1 MKKVVIIILCLFL
14 VTGCSIKKVKELTDS
29 EKFAAEYNINK
40 NNPFIYAKYDDIDNI
55 LNTNGIIFFATPDGP
70 GSKKAAE
77 ILNEVTKTTETK
89 KIYYY
94 NPNKI
99 KDSNP
104 NKYKKILKYLD
115 EYLIKN
121 KDGKKMLNLPIV
133 MSVYDG
139 KIVGYSNYLSKE
151 SHLSE
156 EKLTKKKIN
165 IIKKEYKKILNYEKC
180 SNCN

>member
-14 VTGCSIKKVKELTDS
+14 MTGCSVKKVKELTDS
-29 EKFAAEYNINK
+29 EKFATEYNIVE
-40 NNPFIYAKYDDIDNI
+40 NNPFVYAKYDDIDNI
-55 LNTNGIIFFATPDGP
+55 LNTSGIIFFATPDGT

-77 ILNEVTKTTETK
+77 ILNEVAKITKTK

-99 KDSNP
+99 KDSDTK
-104 NKYKKILKYLD
+104 KYKKILKYLD
-115 EYLIKN
+115 EYLIEN
-121 KDGKKMLNLPIV
+121 KDKEKELNLPIV
-133 MSVYDG
+133 MSVSNG

-165 IIKKEYKKILNYEKC
+165 VIKDEYKKILNYEEC

>member
-89 KIYYY
+89 KYIIIIQ
-94 NPNKI
+94 I
-99 KDSNP
+99 K
-104 NKYKKILKYLD
+104 
-115 EYLIKN
+115 
-121 KDGKKMLNLPIV
+121 
-133 MSVYDG
+133 
-139 KIVGYSNYLSKE
+139 
-151 SHLSE
+151 
-156 EKLTKKKIN
+156 
-165 IIKKEYKKILNYEKC
+165 
-180 SNCN
+180 